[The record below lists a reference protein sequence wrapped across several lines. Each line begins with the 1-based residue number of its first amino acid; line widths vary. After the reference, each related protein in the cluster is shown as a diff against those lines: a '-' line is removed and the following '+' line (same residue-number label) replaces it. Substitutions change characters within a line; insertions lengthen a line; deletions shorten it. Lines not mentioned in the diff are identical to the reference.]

1 MPRWRPAAFCRPSD
15 VAPTAVMRVGALAV
29 GLACACGLTPPA
41 SPAEAA
47 LDPARG
53 VTVMVLPDQDATPIL
68 EAIRSARRRIWMEM
82 YLLTASEAVAALV
95 QAHAAGVEVRVLLEP
110 APYGDEAANQA
121 AFAVMS
127 ANGMD
132 VRWTHRAVGLVHA
145 KLMLIDGTTAW
156 VMTLNL
162 TASGLRG
169 NREYVVVDHDP
180 TEVRR
185 VEAIWSAD
193 AIGAESA
200 PGGEGAT
207 GARGRTLL
215 VSPLNARA
223 RLGGCISAART
234 SIVVEVEEVS
244 DGDLVARL
252 LSASGDGVLVTV
264 VAPATNRSLATTAA
278 LKKLAAGGVTVRV
291 LLTPTVHGKAMVVD
305 GRQVYLGSM
314 NLTRASLDDNREV
327 GLLWSDSTV
336 ATRVSSVIA
345 RDARA
350 GLVLG
355 E

>member
-1 MPRWRPAAFCRPSD
+1 
-15 VAPTAVMRVGALAV
+15 
-29 GLACACGLTPPA
+29 
-41 SPAEAA
+41 
-47 LDPARG
+47 
-53 VTVMVLPDQDATPIL
+53 MVLPDQDATPIL
-68 EAIRSARRRIWMEM
+68 EAIRAARRRIWIEM

-95 QAHAAGVEVRVLLEP
+95 QAHASGVEVRVLLEP

-127 ANGMD
+127 TNGVD
-132 VRWTHRAVGLVHA
+132 VRWTHRPVGLVHT

-185 VEAIWSAD
+185 AEAIWSAD

-200 PGGEGAT
+200 PGAEGVT
-207 GARGRTLL
+207 GWRALL
-215 VSPLNARA
+215 VSPINARA

-234 SIVVEVEEVS
+234 SILVEVEELS

-252 LSASGDGVLVTV
+252 ASTAADGVLVTV

-278 LKKLAAGGVTVRV
+278 LKKLAAEGVTVRV
-291 LLTPTVHGKAMVVD
+291 LLAPTVHGKAMVVD

-327 GLLWSDSTV
+327 GLLWSDS
-336 ATRVSSVIA
+336 AAAARVSSVIA
-345 RDARA
+345 GDARA
-350 GLVLG
+350 GEVLG